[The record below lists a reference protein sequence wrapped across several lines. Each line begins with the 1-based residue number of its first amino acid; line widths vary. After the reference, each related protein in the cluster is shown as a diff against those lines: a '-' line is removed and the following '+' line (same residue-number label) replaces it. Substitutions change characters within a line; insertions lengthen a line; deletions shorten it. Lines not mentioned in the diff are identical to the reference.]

1 MANKRFFLS
10 LFTTLM
16 LLPALAAPLH
26 ADETMTPRAFEKELN
41 AFKQSG
47 HSRYAPQTTSRVEA
61 YLGSAMLT
69 AHQQKHEESAEAL
82 KMAAVT
88 LSEARLTAAGFRK
101 QYNALLELRKET
113 QSVVN
118 IVASSPE
125 IGNNLVSRQQ
135 MDQADQLL
143 DLVISTR
150 EAGELNKTQEYAA
163 QADEAYNRAMNSALP
178 QLSELAARALAS
190 AAASSAAKYA
200 PTTYG
205 AAKAKMAVLR
215 SYIDGMSSTMP
226 SQPADAY
233 KLAIEAKELCLQ
245 VKAWRKKTGSHED
258 NAIKYREFRQQ
269 LATVL
274 DLEPENNVLLVNYSN
289 KELVTAVEKLK
300 NQLSSERKARVEDAK
315 RLKLQYGEQLQSR
328 LQAQTEEMQQAQH
341 ARITDMK
348 EVFRAKLERE
358 TFDKKQQARLRSQF
372 EKGDADILVNLDGS
386 LLIRLTGLQFVPAR
400 SKIDAKYQ
408 PLLKRLHAALEVYA
422 DRNVRIEGHTDNVG
436 DVKPN
441 QQLSLKRAESVR
453 DVLIAE
459 GTDGG
464 RLKALGYGEVR
475 PIASNDFP
483 QGRAMNRR
491 IDIVIDAAKQ
501 AAEPT
506 H

>member
-1 MANKRFFLS
+1 MANRRFFLS
-10 LFTTLM
+10 LFSTL
-16 LLPALAAPLH
+16 LLLSALVSPLH
-26 ADETMTPRAFEKELN
+26 ADEAMTPRAFEKELK

-82 KMAAVT
+82 KQAAVT

-101 QYNALLELRKET
+101 QYSPLLKLRKET

-135 MDQADQLL
+135 LDSADKLL
-143 DLVISTR
+143 DLVISSR
-150 EAGELNKTQEYAA
+150 EEGELNKTQEFAA
-163 QADEAYNRAMNSALP
+163 QAEEAYNQAMNAALP
-178 QLSELAARALAS
+178 QLSELAARALSS

-200 PTTYG
+200 PITYS
-205 AAKAKMAVLR
+205 AAKEKVAALR
-215 SYIDGMSSTMP
+215 NYIDGLSSTMP
-226 SQPADAY
+226 TQPADAY
-233 KLAIEAKELCLQ
+233 KLAIEAKDLCLQ

-258 NAIKYREFRQQ
+258 NAIRYREFRQQ

-289 KELVTAVEKLK
+289 KELATAVQKLK
-300 NQLSSERKARVEDAK
+300 DQLRSERKARVEDAK
-315 RLKLQYGEQLQSR
+315 RLKLQYGEQLQSK
-328 LQAQTEEMQQAQH
+328 LQAQTEEMKQAQH
-341 ARITDMK
+341 AQITDMK

-358 TFDKKQQARLRSQF
+358 TFEKKRQAKIRSQF
-372 EKGDADILVNLDGS
+372 NKGDADIFVNLDGS
-386 LLIRLTGLQFVPAR
+386 LLVRMKGLQFPPGR
-400 SKIDAKYQ
+400 SKFDTKSHA
-408 PLLKRLHAALEVYA
+408 LLGRLKDALETYA
-422 DRNVRIEGHTDNVG
+422 DRSVRIEGHTDNLG

-441 QQLSLKRAESVR
+441 QLLSLKRAESVR
-453 DVLIAE
+453 DFLIAA

-491 IDIVIDAAKQ
+491 IDIVIDAAK
-501 AAEPT
+501 
-506 H
+506 

>member
-1 MANKRFFLS
+1 MANRRFFLS
-10 LFTTLM
+10 LFTILM
-16 LLPALAAPLH
+16 LLSALASPLH
-26 ADETMTPRAFEKELN
+26 ADEAMTPRAFEKELN
-41 AFKQSG
+41 VFKQSG

-69 AHQQKHEESAEAL
+69 SHQQKHEESAEAL
-82 KMAAVT
+82 KLAAVT
-88 LSEARLTAAGFRK
+88 LSEARLTAASFRK
-101 QYNALLELRKET
+101 QYSQLLELRKET

-135 MDQADQLL
+135 LDSADQLL

-150 EAGELNKTQEYAA
+150 ENGELNKTQEYAV
-163 QADEAYNRAMNSALP
+163 QTEEAYNQAMNAALP
-178 QLSELAARALAS
+178 QLSELAARALSS

-200 PTTYG
+200 PTTYS
-205 AAKAKMAVLR
+205 AAKEKVADLR
-215 SYIDGMSSTMP
+215 NYIDGVSSSMP
-226 SQPADAY
+226 AQPADAY
-233 KLAIEAKELCLQ
+233 KLAIEAKDLCLQ
-245 VKAWRKKTGSHED
+245 VKAWRKKTGSHEA
-258 NAIKYREFRQQ
+258 NAIRYREFRQQ
-269 LATVL
+269 LARVL

-289 KELVTAVEKLK
+289 KELATAVEKLK
-300 NQLSSERKARVEDAK
+300 DQLSRERKARVEDAK
-315 RLKLQYGEQLQSR
+315 RLKLQYGEQLQSK
-328 LQAQTEEMQQAQH
+328 LQAQTEEMKQAQH
-341 ARITDMK
+341 AQITDMK

-372 EKGDADILVNLDGS
+372 QKGDADILVNLDGS

-400 SKIDAKYQ
+400 SKIDKKYQ
-408 PLLKRLHAALEVYA
+408 TLIKRLHAALEVYA

-453 DVLIAE
+453 DLLISA

-491 IDIVIDAAKQ
+491 IDIVIDAAK
-501 AAEPT
+501 
-506 H
+506 